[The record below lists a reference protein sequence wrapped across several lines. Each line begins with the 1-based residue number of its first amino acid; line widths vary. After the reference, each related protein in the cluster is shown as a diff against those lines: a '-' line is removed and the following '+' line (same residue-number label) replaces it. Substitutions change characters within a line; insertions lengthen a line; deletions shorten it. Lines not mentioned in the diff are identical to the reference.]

1 MAEQWF
7 FESDG
12 GRAGPVDTAE
22 LKRLLAAGT
31 VRPTTIVWR
40 TGLAEWTPAS
50 QMNELFDN
58 GAGPGA
64 SGPAGGP
71 PAPAAPA
78 PPPHVGHGAPSPV
91 LPYLGGGV
99 PVGITPR
106 TVELLRQT
114 RPWVMFFGVLGFVAA
129 GLYALGGVWMM
140 ATTGLSARSSVPGTM
155 GLLYVLVAL
164 VFFFPALMLW
174 RYGSR
179 IGDMMVRGHV
189 QDLEAALEAQKG
201 YWRLT
206 GIITI
211 GSIVAV
217 VVLVAGLSLSN
228 M

>member
-7 FESDG
+7 YESGG
-12 GRAGPVDTAE
+12 GRAGPVDTPE

-50 QMNELFDN
+50 QMSELFETD
-58 GAGPGA
+58 AGLGA
-64 SGPAGGP
+64 SDPAGGP
-71 PAPAAPA
+71 SAPATPA
-78 PPPHVGHGAPSPV
+78 PPPHAGHGSPSPV

-140 ATTGLSARSSVPGTM
+140 AATGLNARSSVPGTV
-155 GLLYVLVAL
+155 GLLYVLVAG

-174 RYGSR
+174 RYWSR

-201 YWRLT
+201 YWRL
-206 GIITI
+206 
-211 GSIVAV
+211 
-217 VVLVAGLSLSN
+217 
-228 M
+228 